1 MRTTITSSGRIF
13 FVLVEG
19 EAATVRDYMVAA
31 QVYLSRLEE
40 QFDNALDLIS
50 SFRAANAEGTLGPG
64 HLTDE
69 EIESARRWIY
79 AHEHADR
86 TARPLLSNPR
96 TQRFAFRLG
105 AREAAASAE

>member
-1 MRTTITSSGRIF
+1 MRTAITSAGRIF

-31 QVYLSRLEE
+31 QVYLSLLEE

-50 SFRAANAEGTLGPG
+50 SFRAAMAEATDGPG
-64 HLTDE
+64 HLSDE
-69 EIESARRWIY
+69 QMESAKRWLY

-86 TARPLLSNPR
+86 VARPQLSKPR
-96 TQRFAFRLG
+96 AQRFVFRLG
-105 AREAAASAE
+105 AREATAAIE